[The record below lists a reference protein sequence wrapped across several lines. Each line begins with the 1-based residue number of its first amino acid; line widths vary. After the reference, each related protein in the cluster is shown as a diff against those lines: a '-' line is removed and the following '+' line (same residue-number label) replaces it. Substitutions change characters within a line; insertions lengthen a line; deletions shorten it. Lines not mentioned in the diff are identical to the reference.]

1 MSARK
6 RIVVIGETGSG
17 KSSLCNVI
25 AGRDFDDDLFP
36 VGHGLSSKT
45 WETTTKQVKYY
56 IKSFFVAVKN
66 ANPKNIIV
74 GKAFGLKKLDPETL
88 EPFL

>member
-1 MSARK
+1 MSERK

-25 AGRDFDDDLFP
+25 AGRPVDDEFFP

-45 WETTTKQVKYY
+45 WETTVKQVKSLDNSRSD
-56 IKSFFVAVKN
+56 ILLLMQAKWNGDGFEID
-66 ANPKNIIV
+66 IIDTP
-74 GKAFGLKKLDPETL
+74 GK
-88 EPFL
+88 